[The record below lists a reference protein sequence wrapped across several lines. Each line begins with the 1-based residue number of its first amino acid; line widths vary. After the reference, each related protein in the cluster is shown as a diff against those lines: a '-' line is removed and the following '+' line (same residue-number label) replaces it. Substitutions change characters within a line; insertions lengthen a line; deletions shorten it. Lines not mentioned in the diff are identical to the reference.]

1 MEGQIS
7 IFSLLGDEKA
17 AEADEPVLPNVSEF
31 SLEERLT
38 KEKEMLGLYISGH
51 PLDDYKNAMATA
63 NTDSTS
69 FLKTLGEDMGTGRV
83 LADKE
88 QVTMAGLI
96 ASRNQKTTKSGKSM
110 CFLQIEDLFSDYE
123 VIVFPDAYGRYGSV
137 INSSKALL
145 IRGRVQVEDE
155 AVKLILEDCV
165 TLSRDEE
172 ELCKLPPPRNGGY
185 GRRPRTDGA
194 YVAPSSGSSET
205 GRSGDQ
211 GSPEMPGSAGTEV
224 PLKDASSSEK
234 EDAGSKNTPRLA
246 IRYFGNADDEGYK
259 RLLATC
265 SYFHGVV
272 PVYVALPK
280 EKRSVRL
287 PAEYSIE
294 WSRDVCEILVKE
306 FGIENVS
313 LF

>member
-1 MEGQIS
+1 
-7 IFSLLGDEKA
+7 
-17 AEADEPVLPNVSEF
+17 
-31 SLEERLT
+31 
-38 KEKEMLGLYISGH
+38 MLGLYISGH
-51 PLDDYKNAMATA
+51 PLDDYKKAMATA

-96 ASRNQKTTKSGKSM
+96 SSRNQKTTKNGKTM

-123 VIVFPDAYGRYGSV
+123 VIVFPDAYGRCGSV

-145 IRGRVQVEDE
+145 IRGHVQVEDE

-165 TLSRDEE
+165 TLSRDDE
-172 ELCKLPPPRNGGY
+172 ELCQLPPPRNSGY

-194 YVAPSSGSSET
+194 YGGSQAFGSSEAA
-205 GRSGDQ
+205 GRSGTD
-211 GSPEMPGSAGTEV
+211 GASDMARSAGTEV
-224 PLKDASSSEK
+224 PLKDSSSGK
-234 EDAGSKNTPRLA
+234 EDGGAKNTPRLA

-280 EKRSVRL
+280 EKRNVKLS
-287 PAEYSIE
+287 PEYSIE